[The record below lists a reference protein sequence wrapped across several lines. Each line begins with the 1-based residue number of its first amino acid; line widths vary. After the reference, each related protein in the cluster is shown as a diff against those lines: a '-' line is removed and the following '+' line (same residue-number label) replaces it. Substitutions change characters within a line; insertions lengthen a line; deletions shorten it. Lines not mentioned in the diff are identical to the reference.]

1 MAQRYVSNPLLIDGF
16 KFDLRVYVLV
26 TSVCPLRVMLHKRG
40 LVRLCTH
47 QYRSPRKKNL
57 VSKEAGNGW
66 YLHPP
71 VPPSSPRIKKPS
83 PFSAC
88 LHIHLACM

>member
-1 MAQRYVSNPLLIDGF
+1 MAQSYVANPLLIDGF

-47 QYRSPRKKNL
+47 QYHPPRENNL
-57 VSKEAGNGW
+57 VSKEARDDWSLN
-66 YLHPP
+66 PP
-71 VPPSSPRIKKPS
+71 RPPLENQEPLMR
-83 PFSAC
+83 AC
-88 LHIHLACM
+88 VLIM

>member
-16 KFDLRVYVLV
+16 KFDLRVYALV

-47 QYRSPRKKNL
+47 RYRPPRSRNL
-57 VSKEAGNGW
+57 VRVTGLAW
-66 YLHPP
+66 PDWIVIVL
-71 VPPSSPRIKKPS
+71 VV
-83 PFSAC
+83 FSRGR
-88 LHIHLACM
+88 

>member
-40 LVRLCTH
+40 LVRLCTY
-47 QYRSPRKKNL
+47 QYRPPRKKNL
-57 VSKEAGNGW
+57 VSDVKEQ
-66 YLHPP
+66 
-71 VPPSSPRIKKPS
+71 
-83 PFSAC
+83 
-88 LHIHLACM
+88 

>member
-26 TSVCPLRVMLHKRG
+26 TSVCPLRVLLHRRG

-47 QYRSPRKKNL
+47 QYRPPRKKNM
-57 VSKEAGNGW
+57 VS
-66 YLHPP
+66 
-71 VPPSSPRIKKPS
+71 
-83 PFSAC
+83 
-88 LHIHLACM
+88 